1 MFVLVSLFASSK
13 EIFHGFTCVCT
24 HSHLWLQ
31 QLSCPFHFFTRL
43 FFSFPF
49 YCIRVCCGSYTILP
63 SEAIAPAKTDFFPF
77 FFSSYI
83 CFSSI
88 LCFLFRYAV
97 EWNDCIEQVDV
108 KFICWKNDLLVYI
121 YLILM
126 DENLPNC
133 GV

>member
-1 MFVLVSLFASSK
+1 MGA
-13 EIFHGFTCVCT
+13 I
-24 HSHLWLQ
+24 
-31 QLSCPFHFFTRL
+31 L
-43 FFSFPF
+43 FFQVRLLHQQKQ
-49 YCIRVCCGSYTILP
+49 I
-63 SEAIAPAKTDFFPF
+63 FFPF
-77 FFSSYI
+77 FSSSYI

-88 LCFLFRYAV
+88 LRFLFRYAV

-121 YLILM
+121 YLM